1 MKHIAFLMT
10 FRRLIKKIHSVACEV
25 FVRIRSFSCCISSL
39 NLSAWLGLVISVLF
53 LTDIPRGKYLLEV
66 FLMNENSLY
75 FECNRILKIEIYSL
89 QSKLNLNWK
98 FWDNLYYY
106 FYVYFSRSYPKCS
119 KVSCI

>member
-10 FRRLIKKIHSVACEV
+10 FRRLIKKIYSRACEV
-25 FVRIRSFSCCISSL
+25 FVRIRSFSCFIFSL

-53 LTDIPRGKYLLEV
+53 STDIPRGKYLVEI

-75 FECNRILKIEIYSL
+75 FECNRILKIEICSL

-98 FWDNLYYY
+98 FWDNLYDY
-106 FYVYFSRSYPKCS
+106 F
-119 KVSCI
+119 